1 VAGGADGVPT
11 NQQTKPEEETE
22 SGNANS
28 TGTHTPPYLVN
39 DIISVSCNVIFA
51 QISSYKRI
59 PFYS

>member
-51 QISSYKRI
+51 QISS
-59 PFYS
+59 